1 MSSRKITIIKNH
13 KVIRWII
20 VGLLLGS
27 AVMLAF
33 PVDVVASSL
42 SKILAIDSLHGL
54 TFLRLWLLSAPVGA
68 IVLVVFGNLILHS
81 SRLTIGMINFLRIA
95 QWVPFLIVWT
105 LVFTLNCRQWTAAIM
120 AMVAAPFVSTESSA
134 TMFAGIASLLT
145 KHQFTETF
153 PCR

>member
-105 LVFTLNCRQWTAAIM
+105 LVFTLTVGSGQPLSW
-120 AMVAAPFVSTESSA
+120 VWL
-134 TMFAGIASLLT
+134 SLHSYLQS
-145 KHQFTETF
+145 HQ
-153 PCR
+153 PQCLPALQVC